1 MNIGS
6 GGFVDREILCCVG
19 RLDRTAPPDDE
30 ERCGRE
36 WMEDP
41 VSWLV
46 IEEDE
51 DLLEIEYESIEFQDT
66 ELLVEAK
73 ETL

>member
-1 MNIGS
+1 
-6 GGFVDREILCCVG
+6 V
-19 RLDRTAPPDDE
+19 
-30 ERCGRE
+30 
-36 WMEDP
+36 EDP

>member
-1 MNIGS
+1 
-6 GGFVDREILCCVG
+6 
-19 RLDRTAPPDDE
+19 
-30 ERCGRE
+30 
-36 WMEDP
+36 MEDP